1 MLHDWVN
8 KKIGPEDLIKKA
20 EFVLKNNYF
29 EFNTKVKQQ
38 LAETAMGKSA
48 PQCAC
53 IFMDHFDT
61 LFPESQV
68 YKWLVW
74 FQYIDN
80 VGLMVKKGL
89 VYF

>member
-1 MLHDWVN
+1 M
-8 KKIGPEDLIKKA
+8 
-20 EFVLKNNYF
+20 KNNYF

-38 LAETAMGKSA
+38 LAETAMGKFA

-53 IFMDHFDT
+53 IFMDHVDT

-80 VGLMVKKGL
+80 VFFIWTHGQESLSLFLEDLSKCHPIIQVHP
-89 VYF
+89 